1 MTLGARVLV
10 IEDEEI
16 VSALIGL
23 MLSEHEHQVTNACD
37 AESAWEILKNGSTF
51 DAILLDRG
59 LPGMDGIALLHR
71 IKADPQLCKIPVI
84 IETALGDIESLR
96 DGIAAGAHYY
106 LTKPLQAPLLLAVI
120 NAAIA
125 QYRELSALQ
134 TAMQEAGQRLSY
146 LDRGSFRYRT
156 MNDAHVLAKTL
167 AELCPDPGRAVLGLQ
182 ELLVNAVEH
191 GNLGI
196 SYAEKTIL
204 VIDNQLEEEIARR
217 NADPRWCARRVNV
230 HFVRDQDAIRFTIE
244 DEGSGFDWQC
254 YLELSPER
262 AFDPHGRGIA
272 MARMVSFDDM
282 NYLGRGNMVEVTI
295 HTP

>member
-1 MTLGARVLV
+1 MILGANVLV

-23 MLSEHEHQVTNACD
+23 MLSEQGHHVTSAYD
-37 AESAWEILKNGSTF
+37 AESAWEILNSGQVF

-71 IKADPQLCKIPVI
+71 IKADAQLSKIPVI
-84 IETALGDIESLR
+84 IETGLDDIGSLHE
-96 DGIAAGAHYY
+96 GIAAGAHYY
-106 LTKPLQAPLLLAVI
+106 LTKPLQEPLLLAVMQ
-120 NAAIA
+120 AAIA
-125 QYRELSALQ
+125 QYREFTALQ
-134 TAMQEAGQRLSY
+134 TAMQQAGQHLSF
-146 LDRGSFRYRT
+146 LAEGSFRYRT
-156 MNDAHVLAKTL
+156 MTDAHALAKTL
-167 AELCPDPGRAVLGLQ
+167 AELCPDPSRSVLGLQ

-196 SYAEKTIL
+196 SYAEKTAL
-204 VIDNQLEEEIARR
+204 VIDNLLSEELERR
-217 NADPRWCARRVNV
+217 AADPAWSARRVSV
-230 HFVRDQDAIRFTIE
+230 HFVRSVEAIRFTIR
-244 DEGSGFDWQC
+244 DEGNGFDWQD

-262 AFDPHGRGIA
+262 AFDPNGRGIA

-282 NYLGRGNMVEVTI
+282 NYLGCGNAVEVMI